1 LNGTNEKINEIS
13 NGISFRR
20 AATIFNGRV
29 LQWED
34 NRKSYGEERRIAIG
48 RTEARICQVVYTLR
62 NRNIRIISPERQRK
76 MKDENISSYTLDEID
91 GQIDETDWER
101 VDKMT
106 DEDLYK
112 MAQSDPAAQPLS
124 ETELNCFKRA
134 IYANGEMMWEDEQT
148 VGELLATG
156 EKYALIPVDREV
168 LEWFEKANDRY
179 LAKMNAVLRIYIE
192 SQEN

>member
-1 LNGTNEKINEIS
+1 MNN
-13 NGISFRR
+13 
-20 AATIFNGRV
+20 
-29 LQWED
+29 
-34 NRKSYGEERRIAIG
+34 
-48 RTEARICQVVYTLR
+48 
-62 NRNIRIISPERQRK
+62 
-76 MKDENISSYTLDEID
+76 ENISSYTFEEIE
-91 GQIDETDWER
+91 GQIDEADWER

-112 MAQSDPAAQPLS
+112 TAQSDPAAQPLS

-134 IYANGEMMWEDEQT
+134 IYANGEMLWEDEQT

-168 LEWFEKANDRY
+168 LEWFEKADDRY

-192 SQEN
+192 SQEK